1 MTTRSGKS
9 YQTMNKSLGSK
20 HKPKNIENLHIQEE
34 CSICTELFDLKT
46 PETTL
51 TNCNHK
57 FHTSCINR
65 WIDTTS
71 PNANKCPLCRTPINP
86 DQLPQQQQQHPQQP
100 QQFQYHHQPQISE
113 HERRLQQVTALER
126 QRNTPVPFL
135 GIIVCY
141 DDQII
146 KRYLNTYFGLTTNST
161 LGELK
166 GFVLSNQEDIIRR
179 LPSDHV
185 CTFINAMSM
194 ISRGFIEGRT
204 RQIQITDTHFTSS
217 SECSARGI
225 SLIHFN
231 NMDEITLGNLYEDY
245 QEAAARYRNNNLI
258 KHIYDNYVERL
269 ERTSPDDPGR
279 STTDYFLDPYGFT
292 IPGQFRAKQ
301 GNGYEKSSL
310 NSIAWL
316 CFTIDCVRRGGK
328 TRKNKKQKK
337 TKKRNSQ
344 FLKRERT
351 NNKRR
356 KTRKTRI

>member
-1 MTTRSGKS
+1 MSTRSGKS

-34 CSICTELFDLKT
+34 CSICTELLDLKT

-57 FHTSCINR
+57 FHTSCINS
-65 WIDTTS
+65 WINTTIAT
-71 PNANKCPLCRTPINP
+71 ANTCPLCRTPINP
-86 DQLPQQQQQHPQQP
+86 DQLPQQQQPQQQQF
-100 QQFQYHHQPQISE
+100 QQFQYHHQPQIPE
-113 HERRLQQVTALER
+113 HERRLQQVIALER
-126 QRNTPVPFL
+126 RRNTPVPFL
-135 GIIVCY
+135 GVVICY
-141 DDQII
+141 NDRII
-146 KRYLNTYFGLTTNST
+146 KRYLNTYFNLTTDST
-161 LGELK
+161 LSELK
-166 GFVLSNQEDIIRR
+166 GFVLSDQEDIIRR

-185 CTFINAMSM
+185 CTFINTMST
-194 ISRGFIEGRT
+194 ISRGFIERRT
-204 RQIQITDTHFTSS
+204 RQIQITDTHFTNS

-225 SLIHFN
+225 SSIQFN
-231 NMDEITLGNLYEDY
+231 YDNGNITLGNLYGEY
-245 QEAAARYRNNNLI
+245 QQAAALYTDNILI
-258 KHIYDNYVERL
+258 KHIYDNYVERWD
-269 ERTSPDDPGR
+269 RTGPDDPGR
-279 STTDYFLDPYGFT
+279 RTTDFFLDPYGFT
-292 IPGQFRAKQ
+292 IPEQFRARQ
-301 GNGYEKSSL
+301 EYENSSL

-316 CFTIDCVRRGGK
+316 CFTIDCVRMGGK